1 MSEEDDPLELTVKI
15 QRGTSTDDRDTLRCK
30 VSASSVDELEER
42 VEQLRERMEQ
52 WADDLRDVQ
61 PTAETVRD
69 HAGLDDDQAELG
81 EGSA

>member
-1 MSEEDDPLELTVKI
+1 MSDEGDDFEVTIKV
-15 QRGTSTDDRDTLRCK
+15 QRGTSTDDRDTLRAK
-30 VSASSVDELEER
+30 VSASTIDGLEAK
-42 VEQLRERMEQ
+42 VEALEDRLEQ

-69 HAGLDDDQAELG
+69 HAALDDDQTELG